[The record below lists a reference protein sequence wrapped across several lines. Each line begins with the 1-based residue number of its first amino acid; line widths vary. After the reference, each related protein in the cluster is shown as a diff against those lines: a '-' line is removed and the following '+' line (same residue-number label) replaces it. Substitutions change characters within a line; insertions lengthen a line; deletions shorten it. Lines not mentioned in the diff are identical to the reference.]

1 MRHGSSN
8 RRPTRARGGNRN
20 QGPNKNKVFD
30 SSGPEVRI
38 RGTAFQIAEKY
49 ETLAK
54 DATASGDIIL
64 AESYLQHAEHYQ
76 RIISSYNAE
85 AAEQSYRQQQNAP
98 APQQNV
104 DENAG
109 NQKALEDA

>member
-8 RRPTRARGGNRN
+8 RRTRSRGNRK
-20 QGPNKNKVFD
+20 QGPNKNRVFD

-54 DATASGDIIL
+54 DAASSGDSIL

-76 RIISSYNAE
+76 RIISSYNEETE
-85 AAEQSYRQQQNAP
+85 AYQQEQQAQ
-98 APQQNV
+98 APQKVEDNV
-104 DENAG
+104 G
-109 NQKALEDA
+109 NQKVLEDA